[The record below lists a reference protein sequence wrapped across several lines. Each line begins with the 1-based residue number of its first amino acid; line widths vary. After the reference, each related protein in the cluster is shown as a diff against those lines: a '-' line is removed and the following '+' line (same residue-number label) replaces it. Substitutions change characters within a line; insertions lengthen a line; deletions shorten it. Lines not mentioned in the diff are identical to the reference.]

1 MAATPQNT
9 PISGLARALV
19 QAGRL
24 KETEAEELMQQALA
38 AKIPLIDQI
47 IAAHKASASEIA
59 IFSSETF
66 GYPLL
71 DLDAF
76 NTDLIPKDAI
86 DRKLVAA
93 HRVVPLNKRGNRLS
107 IAIADPTNLRAL
119 DEIRFQTGLAVDPI
133 VVDHG
138 KLMPLV
144 AKVAETADDALRAIA
159 DDDINLDF
167 GDEEGGESGAD
178 AAAAAAQDIDDAP
191 VVKFIQKILLD
202 AINDGASDIHFEP
215 YEKYYRIRTRVDG
228 ILREI
233 AKPPLSI
240 KEKIASRI
248 KVISRLNIAE
258 KRVPQDGRM
267 KLVLSKTRAID
278 FRVSTLPTLQGEKIV
293 LRILDPSSAT
303 LGIEALGYE
312 PDQKEHLLNA
322 VNRPYGMVLVTGPT
336 GSGKTVSLYTC
347 LNILNKDGVNIATAE
362 DPAEINLPGI
372 NQVNVDDRAGLTF
385 PVALK
390 AFLRQDPDIIMV
402 GEIRDLET
410 AEIAIKA
417 AQTGHMVLS
426 TLHTNDAPQTLTR
439 LMNMGVPA
447 FNIAASILLIT
458 AQRLARRLCNCKQPL
473 EVPQQALLEAG
484 FKAEELDGSWT
495 LYGPGSCER
504 CKGSGYKGRVG
515 IYQVMPISEEMQRL
529 ILSGATSLDLE
540 KQAKAEGVRD
550 LRESGLLKVKQGMTS
565 LEEVLNTTNA

>member
-93 HRVVPLNKRGNRLS
+93 HCVVPLNKRGNRLS

-144 AKVAETADDALRAIA
+144 AKVAETTDDALRAIA
-159 DDDINLDF
+159 DDDLNLDF
-167 GDEEGGESGAD
+167 GEEEAGEAVAD
-178 AAAAAAQDIDDAP
+178 AGAQDIDDAP

-215 YEKYYRIRTRVDG
+215 YEKFYRIRTRVDG

-233 AKPPLSI
+233 AKPPLAI

-312 PDQKEHLLNA
+312 PDQKAHLLDA

-447 FNIAASILLIT
+447 FNIASSILLIT

-484 FKAEELDGSWT
+484 FKPEELDGSWT

-529 ILSGATSLDLE
+529 ILAGATSLDLE